1 MRLRQLRHFLVVA
14 EEKSI
19 SRAASRLCIKPSPLS
34 HSIKKLEE
42 QLGMPLFHRNGALR
56 LTRAGESFALEVG
69 RMLHAFED
77 AKTQAQAIAK
87 GYGDVLH
94 IGLADGLAHPVLIEL
109 LRLCREL
116 TPDINIDIMEANT
129 PHLIQELLS
138 NNLDALFTL
147 HPDTPAGCLRRLAWR
162 DRPCVLLPSR
172 HPLVGHCRVNPESLL
187 SYPLILHHPAWC
199 PGPYTL
205 LSRWL
210 DGLSGRHQIAGYAAT
225 LESLCSMVSA
235 GYGIGFALQTRAGQF
250 QVKDLILRPLNTH
263 SGHVPVW
270 LLRRDNPEPA
280 VLKRFIHLVR
290 KARTSF

>member
-1 MRLRQLRHFLVVA
+1 MRLRQLRHFLVFA

-87 GYGDVLH
+87 GYGDVLR

-109 LRLCREL
+109 LRLCREQ

-129 PHLIQELLS
+129 PHLIQELL
-138 NNLDALFTL
+138 NNIWMLSSRYIQIPQQAVCDDWRGAIAPVYCFLPGILLLD
-147 HPDTPAGCLRRLAWR
+147 
-162 DRPCVLLPSR
+162 
-172 HPLVGHCRVNPESLL
+172 
-187 SYPLILHHPAWC
+187 
-199 PGPYTL
+199 
-205 LSRWL
+205 
-210 DGLSGRHQIAGYAAT
+210 IAG
-225 LESLCSMVSA
+225 
-235 GYGIGFALQTRAGQF
+235 
-250 QVKDLILRPLNTH
+250 
-263 SGHVPVW
+263 
-270 LLRRDNPEPA
+270 
-280 VLKRFIHLVR
+280 
-290 KARTSF
+290 